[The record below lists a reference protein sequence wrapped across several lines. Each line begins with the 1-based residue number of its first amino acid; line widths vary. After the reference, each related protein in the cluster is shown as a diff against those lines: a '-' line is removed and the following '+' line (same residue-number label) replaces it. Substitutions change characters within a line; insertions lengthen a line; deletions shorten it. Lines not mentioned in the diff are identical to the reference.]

1 MKSIFA
7 ITAGICMLAT
17 AGAADTATQ
26 LDPASAVMGSTTQ
39 VSTSEPTATEVKAL
53 QEKFRY
59 YPASNYSSLRAPI

>member
-26 LDPASAVMGSTTQ
+26 LDPASAALESIQ
-39 VSTSEPTATEVKAL
+39 LSTSLPTAAEVKAL

-59 YPASNYSSLRAPI
+59 YPASNYSSLRSPI